1 MSDLVETL
9 GRIRVLPVLSAPD
22 ADGAEAACRALLAGG
37 ISCVE
42 ITFRTDAATDAIR
55 RATGI
60 DGLLVG
66 AGTVLS
72 VEQAEAA
79 AAAGARFAVAP
90 GTSETVVEACRGLG
104 LPFFPGVATPSEIE
118 RARALGCDT
127 LKVFPAATIGG
138 VAFLRAVSAPYR
150 DVRFVPTGGID
161 ASNLAA
167 YLAVPSVLAC
177 GGSWLCDQAM
187 IRDGRFDEIERLAR
201 EAVEA
206 ASRPAGAAAGE
217 GRASARSSGVA
228 DGAGPEVTV

>member
-1 MSDLVETL
+1 MSDVVETL
-9 GRIRVLPVLSAPD
+9 GRIRVLPVLSVPD
-22 ADGAEAACRALLAGG
+22 ADGAEAVCRALLAGG

-42 ITFRTDAATDAIR
+42 ITFRTDAAAEAIR
-55 RATGI
+55 RVSGI

-90 GTSETVVEACRGLG
+90 GTNEAVVGACRGLG
-104 LPFFPGVATPSEIE
+104 LTFFPGVATASEIE

-127 LKVFPAATIGG
+127 LKVFPAATAGG
-138 VAFLRAVSAPYR
+138 VSFLRSVSAPYR
-150 DVRFVPTGGID
+150 DVRFLPTGGID
-161 ASNLAA
+161 ASNLAD

-177 GGSWLCDQAM
+177 GGSWLCDQAL

-201 EAVEA
+201 EAVEVA
-206 ASRPAGAAAGE
+206 A
-217 GRASARSSGVA
+217 
-228 DGAGPEVTV
+228 

>member
-1 MSDLVETL
+1 MSPTAETEIVETL
-9 GRIRVLPVLSAPD
+9 GRIRVLPVMSVPD

-42 ITFRTDAATDAIR
+42 ITFRTDAAAEAIR
-55 RATGI
+55 RVSAI

-72 VEQAEAA
+72 PEQAEAA
-79 AAAGARFAVAP
+79 ADAGARFAVAP

-118 RARALGCDT
+118 RARALGCRT
-127 LKVFPAATIGG
+127 LKVFPAATLGG

-150 DVRFVPTGGID
+150 DVRFIPTGGID
-161 ASNLAA
+161 AANLAA
-167 YLAVPSVLAC
+167 HLAVPSVLAC
-177 GGSWLCDQAM
+177 GGSWLCEQGL
-187 IRDGRFDEIERLAR
+187 IREGRFDEIERLAR

-206 ASRPAGAAAGE
+206 AA
-217 GRASARSSGVA
+217 
-228 DGAGPEVTV
+228 

>member
-1 MSDLVETL
+1 MWCDATEMSDVVETL
-9 GRIRVLPVLSAPD
+9 GRIRVLPVLSVPD
-22 ADGAEAACRALLAGG
+22 VAAAEAACRALLAGG

-42 ITFRTDAATDAIR
+42 ITFRTDAAAAAIR
-55 RATGI
+55 RMSGI

-72 VEQAEAA
+72 PEQAEAA

-90 GTSETVVEACRGLG
+90 GTSESVIAACRELS

-118 RARALGCDT
+118 RARALGCRT
-127 LKVFPAATIGG
+127 LKVFPAGTLGG
-138 VAFLRAVSAPYR
+138 VSFLRAVSAPYQ
-150 DVRFVPTGGID
+150 DVQFIPTGGID
-161 ASNLAA
+161 AKNLAA

-177 GGSWLCDQAM
+177 GGSWLCEQGL

-206 ASRPAGAAAGE
+206 AA
-217 GRASARSSGVA
+217 
-228 DGAGPEVTV
+228 

>member
-1 MSDLVETL
+1 MLTQMSDVIETL
-9 GRIRVLPVLSAPD
+9 GRIRVLPVMSAPD
-22 ADGAEAACRALLAGG
+22 AGAAEAACRALLAGG

-42 ITFRTDAATDAIR
+42 ITFRTEAAAEAIR
-55 RATGI
+55 RVSEI

-72 VEQAEAA
+72 PEQAEAA

-90 GTSETVVEACRGLG
+90 GTSETVVEACRELE

-118 RARALGCDT
+118 RARSLGCRT
-127 LKVFPAATIGG
+127 LKVFPAATVGG
-138 VAFLRAVSAPYR
+138 VAFLRAVSAPYP
-150 DVRFVPTGGID
+150 DVRFIPTGGID

-167 YLAVPSVLAC
+167 HLAVPSVLAC
-177 GGSWLCDQAM
+177 GGSWLCDQGL

-206 ASRPAGAAAGE
+206 AA
-217 GRASARSSGVA
+217 
-228 DGAGPEVTV
+228 